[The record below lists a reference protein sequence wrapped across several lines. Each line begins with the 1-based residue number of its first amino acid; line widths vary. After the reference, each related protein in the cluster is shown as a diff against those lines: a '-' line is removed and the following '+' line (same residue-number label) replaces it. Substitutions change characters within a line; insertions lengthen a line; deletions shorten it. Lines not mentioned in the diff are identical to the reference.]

1 MAMSGALRMSE
12 ATTLALHTM
21 AYLAANPGDTASARE
36 MAEAFR
42 ASEAHLAKV
51 LQRLGKVGL
60 VHSTRG
66 PRGGF
71 TLGRNPEGITL
82 LDVYEAIEG
91 PLAVTGCL
99 FDPPICAG
107 TTCILGGLTLSVN
120 RQVRDHLKNTR
131 LSDLTAVD
139 WRIRASA

>member
-1 MAMSGALRMSE
+1 MMPGALKMAE

-21 AYLAANPGDTASARE
+21 VYLAANTELPASAKE
-36 MAEAFR
+36 MAARFN

-66 PRGGF
+66 PHGGF
-71 TLGRNPEGITL
+71 TLAKDPAEITL

-91 PLAVTGCL
+91 PLKVTGCL
-99 FDPPICAG
+99 FDPPVCAG
-107 TTCILGGLTLSVN
+107 GACILGGLAFSVN
-120 RQVRDHLKNTR
+120 KQVRDHLLNTR
-131 LSDLTAVD
+131 LSGLTDLK
-139 WRIRASA
+139 WRQAASA

>member
-1 MAMSGALRMSE
+1 MSGALKMSE

-60 VHSTRG
+60 VESSRG

-71 TLGRNPEGITL
+71 RLGKAPDQVTL

-91 PLAVTGCL
+91 PLEVTACL
-99 FDPPICAG
+99 FDPPVCSG
-107 TTCILGGLTLSVN
+107 SVCILGGLTLSVN
-120 RQVRDHLKNTR
+120 RQVREHLANTR
-131 LSDLTAVD
+131 LSELTSSQ
-139 WRIRASA
+139 WRKKICA